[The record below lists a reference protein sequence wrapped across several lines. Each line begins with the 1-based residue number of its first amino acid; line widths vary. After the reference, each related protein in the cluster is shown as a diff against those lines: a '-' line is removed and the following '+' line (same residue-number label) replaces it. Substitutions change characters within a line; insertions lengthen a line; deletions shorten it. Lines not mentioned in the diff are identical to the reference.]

1 MQETVVTE
9 KGEVYCHIEHWPT
22 LCTIWQE
29 PEERCKDCPLNFVI
43 QYCVKHT
50 LIWEQ
55 GMTLNWEQAISKKR
69 RDSSPAVGF
78 GNKSDLTL

>member
-29 PEERCKDCPLNFVI
+29 PEERCQDCPLNFVI
-43 QYCVKHT
+43 QYCVNRT

-55 GMTLNWEQAISKKR
+55 AIAKKR

-78 GNKSDLTL
+78 GNKSDLTH